1 MRRHLLMKR
10 NVLLLLAVALLFS
23 GCAMPKNAEEFRQFT
38 QSAPGFAKIMDT
50 FEVERPFRDVSATLR
65 KKSEECLKVSI
76 NWSVQTSGQF
86 NTRTGVNT
94 YKPTFV
100 ANTSRAEL
108 HVQLQ
113 RSNVIEV
120 GSPPDGSYRV
130 VLDATPI
137 AKNRTRIDMYASN
150 DASLIVKAM
159 RGWVR
164 GDNLGCPD
172 LTKK

>member
-65 KKSEECLKVSI
+65 KKYDECLKVEI
-76 NWSVQTSGQF
+76 HWSAKTLGITTDTDVD
-86 NTRTGVNT
+86 T

-100 ANTSRAEL
+100 ANASRAEL

-113 RSNVIEV
+113 RSNVTEV